1 MGSWKH
7 LLAYP
12 LSASQIG
19 KSSHQKLGWLAVK
32 SVIGLKNSRMWIAL
46 CDNTFQSKLVFAHIW
61 SLRHRAWGLVLICKA
76 VLEPSRRTQR

>member
-7 LLAYP
+7 LLAYS

-19 KSSHQKLGWLAVK
+19 KSSHQKHGWLAVK
-32 SVIGLKNSRMWIAL
+32 SVIGLKNSRMWVAL

-61 SLRHRAWGLVLICKA
+61 SLRQRAWGLVLICKA